1 MAKGEEVIFL
11 YHLSDGEILQ
21 VVGDWF
27 KAKRIIYSDELFS
40 EYYEEILHNVQKIKG
55 LKKYLSHK
63 TNEKIFQW
71 LSIYHKKKQGESD
84 GSIDELKE
92 IVPEWFLK
100 GRYQEIEEM
109 FNSKFFMHTFNRYDV
124 EYDSNMSTF
133 YVTLDT
139 IKELDNIGLEILKSD
154 VQEYLSHKMT
164 LINFL
169 DGKILEPM
177 QIEFTFDIDW

>member
-109 FNSKFFMHTFNRYDV
+109 FNSKFFKHTFNRYDV